1 MPARTCRTDRMSQG
15 SRTYRQN
22 KCGAHAVPAVSF
34 WSPPGQPDIA
44 HGRRSVAHA
53 QRSLQTTRKAVTLR
67 KKEAPSR
74 TPARAR
80 ARVGGARGM
89 RGIAEVWVEDCGAL
103 ARREQRRSPSTR
115 ATPPLCQ
122 GRRRLRASPLP
133 SGTKS
138 GQTTDRHCYLERRLR
153 LARASAAQNR
163 AERIIPEVAGTHRSS
178 RRTIRLR
185 APLRCGAPRTTSRH
199 QRPRSRAASE
209 GATRRR
215 HQHPPAAAPAP
226 PAPRAGPG
234 RACPRR

>member
-22 KCGAHAVPAVSF
+22 KCGAHAVPTVSF
-34 WSPPGQPDIA
+34 WPPPGQPDIA

-89 RGIAEVWVEDCGAL
+89 WGIAEGWAQVCGAR
-103 ARREQRRSPSTR
+103 ATVEHRRVPSTR

-138 GQTTDRHCYLERRLR
+138 GQGHTATQHAGHTATQL
-153 LARASAAQNR
+153 SQHAAQPWI
-163 AERIIPEVAGTHRSS
+163 A
-178 RRTIRLR
+178 
-185 APLRCGAPRTTSRH
+185 
-199 QRPRSRAASE
+199 
-209 GATRRR
+209 GATE
-215 HQHPPAAAPAP
+215 PWSAGAMAAWS
-226 PAPRAGPG
+226 
-234 RACPRR
+234 